1 MTNLVVGCSLG
12 VAFLVFSVACV
23 LVLFLVF
30 WSRQGTSFSFILLIV
45 QPLSAATKAV

>member
-12 VAFLVFSVACV
+12 GCVSGVFSCLC

-30 WSRQGTSFSFILLIV
+30 WSRQGTSFSFILLVV